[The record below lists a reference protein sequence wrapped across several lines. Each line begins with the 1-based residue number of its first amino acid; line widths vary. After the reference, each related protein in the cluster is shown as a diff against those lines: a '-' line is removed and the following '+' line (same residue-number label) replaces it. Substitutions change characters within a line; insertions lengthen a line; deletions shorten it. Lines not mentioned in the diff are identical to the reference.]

1 MGIVVALSSFLNP
14 SPDWSHGLLSSG
26 APLGHMV
33 RMGLVDLLPRGVA
46 PGYHI
51 ARLWCAVADVMCVV
65 HER

>member
-46 PGYHI
+46 PAITLHAFGV
-51 ARLWCAVADVMCVV
+51 LLPT
-65 HER
+65 